1 MTKYEDNV
9 VGTWTC
15 NCGKDNT
22 GMFCVKCGTPR
33 PVVPAQQKPVS
44 NGKGET
50 SVFSTAQWV
59 CTCGKSNMGNF
70 CVKCGALRPA
80 QEAVARKAAEE
91 IAARKTVETQAAQ
104 KTATGKTAEEI
115 ATQEVVTH
123 KTAGEAT
130 AHQAV
135 EAQAAQET
143 AVRKAAEAQTTSISL
158 TKADDNKGLLKKV
171 AIGVAVLLLLIGAYF
186 MFIRKKETPPAPEP
200 TKTET
205 KAETKTDAKK
215 PADLATKE
223 EKPMDPAAREA
234 KLKEYAE
241 MVKVANAEKKQDA
254 TTNGKIVFLVDDVK
268 RNGNDLVVSGHFY
281 NGKKNRRITSV
292 KSIQLDILL
301 RDMDKELLN
310 EKNIKYEKAFIG
322 ISIDPLQDS
331 LPVSLDLP
339 GKAPASEFNNYVV
352 TVHDVHWEGVGY

>member
-1 MTKYEDNV
+1 MTEHDDNAA
-9 VGTWTC
+9 GTWIC
-15 NCGKDNT
+15 NCGKANT
-22 GMFCVKCGTPR
+22 GKFCVKCGTPR
-33 PVVPAQQKPVS
+33 PVVPESQKPVS
-44 NGKGET
+44 DVKGDLQ
-50 SVFSTAQWV
+50 AKWV
-59 CTCGKSNMGNF
+59 CACGKSNIGKF
-70 CVKCGALRPA
+70 CVKCGALRPDQEAAEQKAAQESVARQAVEKKAA
-80 QEAVARKAAEE
+80 QEAELRKVVEEKAAQEAESRKAAEE
-91 IAARKTVETQAAQ
+91 KAAPEAARQTAEKRAAQ
-104 KTATGKTAEEI
+104 DAASVSSAKT
-115 ATQEVVTH
+115 
-123 KTAGEAT
+123 
-130 AHQAV
+130 
-135 EAQAAQET
+135 
-143 AVRKAAEAQTTSISL
+143 
-158 TKADDNKGLLKKV
+158 DDNKSMMKKA
-171 AIGVAVLLLLIGAYF
+171 AIGVVVLLLLIGAYF
-186 MFIRKKETPPAPEP
+186 MFGKKKETPPAPEP

-205 KAETKTDAKK
+205 KAETKTDAEK

-223 EKPMDPAAREA
+223 EKPMDPVVREA

-241 MVKVANAEKKQDA
+241 MVKTANAEKKQDA

-310 EKNIKYEKAFIG
+310 EKNIKHEKAFIG

-331 LPVSLDLP
+331 QPVSLDLP